1 MVVHSQVSP
10 LHCFLGYC
18 KKESKWLQ
26 DSQSIVKYPLSE
38 FTLSMLSTKKHDK
51 VMKLDLPLL
60 TVELSFDS
68 QTKMDQYFKILSG
81 VSSKWSLKEP
91 KLHQKW
97 AILTVLGMPPDFCNF
112 SSIAQLLDNWEG
124 T

>member
-1 MVVHSQVSP
+1 
-10 LHCFLGYC
+10 
-18 KKESKWLQ
+18 
-26 DSQSIVKYPLSE
+26 
-38 FTLSMLSTKKHDK
+38 MLSTKKHDK
-51 VMKLDLPLL
+51 VIKLDLPLL

-97 AILTVLGMPPDFCNF
+97 AVLGSNV
-112 SSIAQLLDNWEG
+112 A
-124 T
+124 